1 MKMDKRDLAAL
12 FRERIAQLVQ
22 RKGSSQGAFA
32 REIGLDRSA
41 FSQMMSSDG
50 ARMPRAE
57 TLRQIAE
64 ENSVSVDW
72 LLGLSHDAEGGPI
85 VSSRIEIEN
94 EHDAQ
99 GVSPLERWHR
109 EAEGYKIRYVP
120 ASLPDLLLH
129 RSLQEVDRESRTPSV
144 QRQISEAQ
152 LGYSRLPETDMEVCM
167 PLQRISALTE
177 GTDIWADIDASRRR
191 IELEHMA
198 KLVGELY
205 PRFRMFLY
213 DGRQT
218 FSGAYTVFGPIRA
231 AIYLGRSYVVITAVE
246 HVRAL
251 ARHFDELIKVAV
263 VAPDRVER
271 YLRKAVRNVT

>member
-1 MKMDKRDLAAL
+1 MDKRDLAAL
-12 FRERIAQLVQ
+12 FRERVTLLVR

-32 REIGLDRSA
+32 REVGLDRSA
-41 FSQMMSSDG
+41 FSQMMTSDG
-50 ARMPRAE
+50 ARLPRAE

-64 ENSVSVDW
+64 ANAVSADW

-85 VSSRIEIEN
+85 VSSRVAIED

-129 RSLQEVDRESRTPSV
+129 TSLQVVDRDSRSPSV

-152 LGYSRLPETDMEVCM
+152 LGYSRHPETDMEVCM
-167 PLQRISALTE
+167 PLQRITSLTE
-177 GTDIWADIDASRRR
+177 GADIWADFDAARRR
-191 IELEHMA
+191 VELEHMA

-205 PRFRMFLY
+205 PRFRVFLY
-213 DGRQT
+213 DGRET

-263 VAPDRVER
+263 VAPDRIER
-271 YLRKAVRNVT
+271 YLRKAARNVS

>member
-1 MKMDKRDLAAL
+1 MDKRDLATL
-12 FRERIAQLVQ
+12 FRERIALLVQ
-22 RKGSSQGAFA
+22 RKGASQGAFA

-41 FSQMMSSDG
+41 FSQMMSADG
-50 ARMPRAE
+50 ARLPRAE

-64 ENSVSVDW
+64 ANQVSVDW
-72 LLGLSHDAEGGPI
+72 LLGLSHDAEGGPV
-85 VSSRIEIEN
+85 VSSRVAIESEL
-94 EHDAQ
+94 DAK

-129 RSLQEVDRESRTPSV
+129 RSLQEVDRDSRPPSV

-152 LGYSRLPETDMEVCM
+152 LGYTRLPETDMEVCM
-167 PLQRISALTE
+167 PLQRITALTR
-177 GTDIWADIDASRRR
+177 GTDLWADIDARRRR

-198 KLVGELY
+198 ALVGELY
-205 PRFRMFLY
+205 PGFRMFLY
-213 DGRQT
+213 DGRVT

-231 AIYLGRSYVVITAVE
+231 VIYLGRSYVVITAVE

-251 ARHFDELIKVAV
+251 ARHFDDLIKAAV
-263 VAPDRVER
+263 IPPDRIER
-271 YLRKAVRNVT
+271 FLRKAARNVA

>member
-50 ARMPRAE
+50 ARLPRAE

-263 VAPDRVER
+263 VTPDRVER

>member
-1 MKMDKRDLAAL
+1 MTMDKRDLATL

-22 RKGSSQGAFA
+22 RKGSSQGGFA

-41 FSQMMSSDG
+41 FSQMMSADG
-50 ARMPRAE
+50 ARLPRAE

-64 ENSVSVDW
+64 ANAVSVDW
-72 LLGLSHDAEGGPI
+72 LLGLSHDAEGGPV
-85 VSSRIEIEN
+85 VSSRIAIED
-94 EHDAQ
+94 ELDAH

-129 RSLQEVDRESRTPSV
+129 TSLQEVDRDSRSPSV

-167 PLQRISALTE
+167 PLQRVTALTE
-177 GTDIWADIDASRRR
+177 GTDIWADLDAARRR
-191 IELEHMA
+191 VELDHMA

-213 DGRQT
+213 DGRET

-231 AIYLGRSYVVITAVE
+231 AIYMGRSYVVITAVE

-263 VAPDRVER
+263 VPPDRVER
-271 YLRKAVRNVT
+271 YLRKAARKFR

>member
-263 VAPDRVER
+263 VTPDRVER

>member
-1 MKMDKRDLAAL
+1 MDKRDLAAL
-12 FRERIAQLVQ
+12 FRERIGLLVQ
-22 RKGSSQGAFA
+22 RRGASQGAFA
-32 REIGLDRSA
+32 GEVGLDRSA
-41 FSQMMSSDG
+41 FSQMMSADG
-50 ARMPRAE
+50 ARLPRAE

-64 ENSVSVDW
+64 ANAVSADW
-72 LLGLSHDAEGGPI
+72 LLGLSHDAEGGPV
-85 VSSRIEIEN
+85 VSSRIAIED

-129 RSLQEVDRESRTPSV
+129 TSLQEVDRDSRSPSA

-152 LGYSRLPETDMEVCM
+152 LDYSRLPETDMEVCM
-167 PLQRISALTE
+167 PLQRITALTE
-177 GTDIWADIDASRRR
+177 GTDVWAELDAGRRR
-191 IELEHMA
+191 VELEHMA

-213 DGRQT
+213 DGRVT

-271 YLRKAVRNVT
+271 YLRKAARDVA

>member
-1 MKMDKRDLAAL
+1 MDKRDLATL
-12 FRERIAQLVQ
+12 FRERVGLLVQ
-22 RKGSSQGAFA
+22 RKGASQGAFA
-32 REIGLDRSA
+32 GEVGLDRSA
-41 FSQMMSSDG
+41 FSQMMSADG
-50 ARMPRAE
+50 ARLPRAE

-64 ENSVSVDW
+64 ANAVSVDW
-72 LLGLSHDAEGGPI
+72 LLGLSHDAEVGPV
-85 VSSRIEIEN
+85 VSSRIAIED

-129 RSLQEVDRESRTPSV
+129 TSLQEVDRDSRSPSA

-152 LGYSRLPETDMEVCM
+152 LDYSRLPETDMEVCM
-167 PLQRISALTE
+167 PLQRITALTA
-177 GTDIWADIDASRRR
+177 GTDVWADLDASRRR
-191 IELEHMA
+191 VELEHMA

-213 DGRQT
+213 DGRVT

-231 AIYLGRSYVVITAVE
+231 VIYLGRSYVVITAVE

-251 ARHFDELIKVAV
+251 ARHFDDLIKVAV

-271 YLRKAVRNVT
+271 YLRKAARDVA